1 MFDKLVGSL
10 KKGFSHDVDE
20 DERDEEAMYD
30 DFGAAPQKK
39 AGSSINQAMR
49 SAQLDAV
56 FSKLEQFAA
65 ARDVADSIN
74 EKKLV
79 VVNLEDA
86 QKETARRIVDFL
98 TGVAYANSATLSR
111 IAASTF
117 VVTPY
122 FVETVDEMRG
132 ALDISSFDGV
142 ASF

>member
-1 MFDKLVGSL
+1 MFDKLIGGL
-10 KKGFSHDVDE
+10 KKGFSQDIDE
-20 DERDEEAMYD
+20 DERNEEAMYD
-30 DFGAAPQKK
+30 DIGAGTQ
-39 AGSSINQAMR
+39 GRTGGMR
-49 SAQLDAV
+49 RALNSAQLDAV
-56 FSKLEQFAA
+56 FSKIDQFSA

-86 QKETARRIVDFL
+86 TKETARRIVDFL
-98 TGVAYANSATLSR
+98 SGVAYANSATLSR
-111 IAASTF
+111 IASSTF

-142 ASF
+142 VSF